1 MLCDSIISARS
12 QQRPHYRILI
22 INKILP
28 LLMLPFGFSLLC
40 LLAGLFL
47 RNTFFL
53 WLGTVVL
60 LVFSMPVMSD
70 FLIRSVEV
78 GVGRVPVSRVA
89 KADAIVVLS
98 GMIVTVDG
106 APLGEW
112 GDAVDR
118 FDGGVELFKAGR
130 APVLVFTRGQV
141 PWQPD
146 AVPEGELLAK
156 RALLLGVPQSA
167 IRLTARAGNT
177 AEEAVAASVLLGVAK
192 KGVSKRII
200 LVTSAF
206 HMRRARFLFEHA
218 GFVVEPFLVDY
229 QGSDKSR
236 VTVLSF
242 LPNAEALAQSD
253 KALREVIG
261 FLFYWIRGLTG
272 F

>member
-1 MLCDSIISARS
+1 MLF
-12 QQRPHYRILI
+12 

-28 LLMLPFGFSLLC
+28 LLILPFGFGLLC
-40 LLAGLFL
+40 LLAGLLL
-47 RNTFFL
+47 RNSFFV

-70 FLIRSVEV
+70 FLMRSVEV
-78 GVGRVPVSRVA
+78 GVGRVPVSRIG

-130 APVLVFTRGQV
+130 APVVVFTRGQV
-141 PWQPD
+141 PWRPD
-146 AVPEGELLAK
+146 VVPEGELLAK

-167 IRLTARAGNT
+167 IRLTGKAGNT
-177 AEEAVAASVLLGVAK
+177 AEEAVAARVLLGVSK
-192 KGVSKRII
+192 KGGAKRII

-206 HMRRARFLFEHA
+206 HMRRARFLFEHE

-229 QGSDKSR
+229 HASDRSR
-236 VTVLSF
+236 LTVLSF

-261 FLFYWIRGLTG
+261 SLFYWVRSLGGL
-272 F
+272 

>member
-1 MLCDSIISARS
+1 MLF
-12 QQRPHYRILI
+12 
-22 INKILP
+22 INKILS
-28 LLMLPFGFSLLC
+28 LLILPVGFSLLC
-40 LLAGLFL
+40 LLAGLLL
-47 RNTFFL
+47 RNNFFL

-78 GVGRVPVSRVA
+78 GVGRVPASSIG

-98 GMIVTVDG
+98 GMIVPVDG

-146 AVPEGELLAK
+146 VVPEGELLAK
-156 RALLLGVPQSA
+156 RAVLLGVPQSA

-177 AEEAVAASVLLGVAK
+177 AEEAVAARVLLGVSK
-192 KGVSKRII
+192 KGVPKSII

-229 QGSDKSR
+229 QASEKSPL
-236 VTVLSF
+236 TVLSF

-261 FLFYWIRGLTG
+261 FLFYWVRSLAGW
-272 F
+272 